1 VGFPVVFRYTI
12 FGLSAV
18 VMILGIL
25 FTFGV
30 IAPANVSEQF
40 RIIMGTVIFLYGA
53 YRFTVAYFRK
63 SQN

>member
-1 VGFPVVFRYTI
+1 MAFSVVFRYTI
-12 FGLSAV
+12 FGLSIAV
-18 VMILGIL
+18 MVLGVL

-63 SQN
+63 SQQ